1 MIVNIIEMKKS
12 RIKKWICINFDIDP
26 KENFNEIETIQH
38 YKNDLNI
45 REDTVIIID
54 NDLHF
59 DHLD

>member
-1 MIVNIIEMKKS
+1 MDLYY
-12 RIKKWICINFDIDP
+12 FDIDP